1 MMPLETSHLQ
11 VWCKF
16 SSCNPDESKTTKQL
30 KNVTRFGVLKQPFA
44 SEIKLMADAT
54 LYITTHQASKTSYNQ
69 SYISK
74 LEVGFIF
81 NLVPRQ

>member
-1 MMPLETSHLQ
+1 MMPLETSQLQ
-11 VWCKF
+11 VWCKI
-16 SSCNPDESKTTKQL
+16 SSCSPDESKTTSQL
-30 KNVTRFGVLKQPFA
+30 KNVSRFGVWEQPFA
-44 SEIKLMADAT
+44 SEIKLMMDAT
-54 LYITTHQASKTSYNQ
+54 LYITTHRASKT